1 MNKLSRRKFLEKS
14 ALGLGS
20 AVVASY
26 VPFNLNFE
34 SMPAHIGMPIGFQ
47 SWIVRERIGND
58 FPGTIK
64 MVADMGYKSIE
75 MCSPVGYEELGFG
88 SLKKYK
94 PKELKKIINDAGLKW
109 TSTHYG
115 MDELR
120 KQPDDRIEF
129 AKESGQQQMILSS
142 FGLEKNATISDWL
155 KAADEL
161 NIIGAKAKKSGVQ
174 MGYHNHNGEFEK
186 IGDTLIYDALMS
198 QFDPDL
204 VKMQFQVAVIS
215 MGYKASTYFK
225 KYPGRFISAHLAD
238 WSDTEKKN
246 VPLGKGIVDWKDF
259 FASIKTGGVKNIF
272 VEMGIETFKESADY
286 LKSL

>member
-26 VPFNLNFE
+26 VPLNLNFE

-47 SWIVRERIGND
+47 SWIVREKIGND
-58 FPGTIK
+58 FPGTLK

-161 NIIGAKAKKSGVQ
+161 NVIGAKSKKSGIQ